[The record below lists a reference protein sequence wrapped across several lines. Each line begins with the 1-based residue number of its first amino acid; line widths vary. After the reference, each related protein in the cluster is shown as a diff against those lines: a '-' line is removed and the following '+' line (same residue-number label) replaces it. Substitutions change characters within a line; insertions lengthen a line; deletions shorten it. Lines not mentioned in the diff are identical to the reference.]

1 MSTFLND
8 WVSVVRRARLGRTV
22 KSVAFALA
30 LYANPDGRKVYPGV
44 ARLAVECELG
54 SKVIKQSLKALRDAG
69 LIEVVRPAAR
79 AGESSEYRLMF
90 ADDLLERIEVP
101 TPGMHTL
108 AIRDV
113 SDSIRGRYSGNL
125 RGSGGPAGTDEPAGA
140 HEDTTRQPAGAR
152 ESDLRGS
159 PNPATLHGPLQLSA
173 TLQTVDHLRAA
184 VTVAR
189 AQPVDNVIR
198 FPVERVA

>member
-22 KSVAFALA
+22 KAVAFALA
-30 LYANPDGRKVYPGV
+30 LYANSDGRKVYPGI

-54 SKVIKQSLKALRDAG
+54 PKVIKQSLKALRDAG
-69 LIEVVRPAAR
+69 LIEVVHAASRP
-79 AGESSEYRLMF
+79 GESSEYRLMF
-90 ADDLLERIEVP
+90 AEDLLERIEVP

-113 SDSIRGRYSGNL
+113 SASIRGKYRANL
-125 RGSGGPAGTDEPAGA
+125 RGSGGPAGEDDPAGA
-140 HEDTTRQPAGAR
+140 REDTTHRPAGAR

-159 PNPATLHGPLQLSA
+159 PNPATLHGPLRSTA
-173 TLQTVDHLRAA
+173 TPQDDGDLFPAL
-184 VTVAR
+184 TVAR
-189 AQPVDNVIR
+189 DNVIR